1 MNQTDNKIKFF
12 ISTSILTFIGL
23 LNLLMVLFLQF
34 DRYVSIEMA
43 SGVIFAVVISLV
55 MSALFVFIK
64 RQWIVWI
71 GIIAAGG
78 IVFWIARE
86 AVMGGTAEF
95 IDAVINDTGIIE
107 YLSIEKRGSLN
118 NLFNKDNETTI
129 TFKQIKRIGEDVI
142 LVDIMV

>member
-1 MNQTDNKIKFF
+1 MRLSDLQTKDIVNINDGKR
-12 ISTSILTFIGL
+12 IG
-23 LNLLMVLFLQF
+23 
-34 DRYVSIEMA
+34 RI
-43 SGVIFAVVISLV
+43 
-55 MSALFVFIK
+55 
-64 RQWIVWI
+64 
-71 GIIAAGG
+71 
-78 IVFWIARE
+78 
-86 AVMGGTAEF
+86 

>member
-55 MSALFVFIK
+55 MSA
-64 RQWIVWI
+64 
-71 GIIAAGG
+71 
-78 IVFWIARE
+78 
-86 AVMGGTAEF
+86 
-95 IDAVINDTGIIE
+95 
-107 YLSIEKRGSLN
+107 
-118 NLFNKDNETTI
+118 
-129 TFKQIKRIGEDVI
+129 
-142 LVDIMV
+142 

>member
-1 MNQTDNKIKFF
+1 MGDIMHLSDLQTKDVVNINDGKR
-12 ISTSILTFIGL
+12 IG
-23 LNLLMVLFLQF
+23 
-34 DRYVSIEMA
+34 RI
-43 SGVIFAVVISLV
+43 
-55 MSALFVFIK
+55 
-64 RQWIVWI
+64 
-71 GIIAAGG
+71 
-78 IVFWIARE
+78 
-86 AVMGGTAEF
+86 

>member
-78 IVFWIARE
+78 IVFWIA
-86 AVMGGTAEF
+86 GKQLWAE
-95 IDAVINDTGIIE
+95 
-107 YLSIEKRGSLN
+107 RQSL
-118 NLFNKDNETTI
+118 
-129 TFKQIKRIGEDVI
+129 
-142 LVDIMV
+142 